1 MLAQLTANGFRNLA
15 PLSLRPE
22 PGSHLFLGGNGAGKT
37 SLLEAVYVLATT
49 KSFRTSQ
56 IGDCIRHGADL
67 FHLEGEVTSDKRARL
82 EVAYGRDFRLRT
94 VNGRNAP
101 LAEHLAALPV
111 VSWAAADGEL
121 LSGAPRL
128 RRRFL
133 DRGVV
138 GLRPTALSILGRYR
152 EALRQKR
159 GLLAS
164 GGPGLEAWNELLSGV
179 AAELIARRQAYV
191 LALAARLAEVL
202 AESGLPFPPVE
213 LSYRP
218 SPASGLDGPEAIAR
232 SFERIADRERQRQL
246 PLLGPHRDDL
256 EIRWGEHELGRVA
269 SAGERKAL
277 SLLLVAAH
285 GRVLD
290 NAGAR
295 PIYLLDDVDAELAPQ
310 TLGAVWRV
318 FTGTPHDGGVPR
330 DADHVRDGR
339 EGEDAGVRGAVQLFA
354 SSNRPQV
361 WLTLKVDT
369 LWQVEAGRITLL

>member
-37 SLLEAVYVLATT
+37 SFLEAVYVLATT

-56 IGDCIRHGADL
+56 IADCIRHGADPADL
-67 FHLEGEVTSDKRARL
+67 FHLEGEVIAGRRSRL
-82 EVAYGRDFRLRT
+82 EVAYGKDFRLRT

-101 LAEHLAALPV
+101 LAEHLAVLPV
-111 VSWAAADGEL
+111 VSWAAADVEL

-138 GLRPTALSILGRYR
+138 GLRPTALEILGRYR
-152 EALRQKR
+152 EALKQKR

-164 GGPGLEAWNELLSGV
+164 GGPGLEAWNELLAGV
-179 AAELIARRQAYV
+179 AAELIVRRKAYV
-191 LALAARLAEVL
+191 DALAGRLAEVL
-202 AESGLPFPPVE
+202 AESGLPFPDIE
-213 LSYRP
+213 LAYRP
-218 SPASGLDGPEAIAR
+218 SPASGLEGAEAIAR

-246 PLLGPHRDDL
+246 PVLGPHRDDL
-256 EIRWGEHELGRVA
+256 AIRWGEYELGRVA
-269 SAGERKAL
+269 SAGERRAL
-277 SLLLVAAH
+277 SLLLLAAH
-285 GRVLD
+285 GRVL
-290 NAGAR
+290 AASGAR
-295 PIYLLDDVDAELAPQ
+295 PVYLLDDIDAELSSA
-310 TLGAVWRV
+310 TLGAIWRV
-318 FTGTPHDGGVPR
+318 FTADSGGDPGKLEKGGDR
-330 DADHVRDGR
+330 APG
-339 EGEDAGVRGAVQLFA
+339 QLFA

-361 WLTLKVDT
+361 WLTLPVGS